1 MHIMHYHVYEKETQC
16 DWQMMMIGKHTIFGR
31 VKEGMRVV
39 KRLGMVATD
48 GQDRPRDE
56 IRILRATAV
65 E

>member
-1 MHIMHYHVYEKETQC
+1 
-16 DWQMMMIGKHTIFGR
+16 MIGKHTIFGR

-39 KRLGMVATD
+39 KRLGMVPTD

-56 IRILRATAV
+56 IRILRASAI